1 MPIKRFKSFVAEAAS
16 GGRPNDNTEKDLLEP
31 KPKGEKDFKAKHK
44 MTVTK
49 HPVAGDHQFDG
60 DRAEITEEKYLN
72 QKGTGESDD
81 GYADAGLFDKS
92 KADKL
97 AKKHKGK
104 AVKDSGGKFLVQLGE
119 EAAEVSD
126 LDEQSYADQVKEKKK
141 QIRAWEKQRAASL
154 KKMYADLEKKDDNS
168 IKAIEDRIKEKKKE
182 IAQWNKTNN
191 ALLKNEED
199 ALAKA
204 KKAKKNIKESVELA
218 EGKVV
223 DQLNDIVKTKS
234 AKKVKFG
241 NGKSETIDMTTAS
254 ALVNM
259 LNKLNPA
266 NSAKAEK
273 MLEKSPEGMFQLVD
287 IAFGGKS

>member
-1 MPIKRFKSFVAEAAS
+1 MAIKRFKSFVSEAAS
-16 GGRPNDNTEKDLLEP
+16 GGRPNDNTEKDVLEP
-31 KPKGEKDFKAKHK
+31 RAKGEQDFKAKHK

-119 EAAEVSD
+119 EAVEVSD
-126 LDEQSYADQVKEKKK
+126 
-141 QIRAWEKQRAASL
+141 
-154 KKMYADLEKKDDNS
+154 
-168 IKAIEDRIKEKKKE
+168 
-182 IAQWNKTNN
+182 
-191 ALLKNEED
+191 
-199 ALAKA
+199 
-204 KKAKKNIKESVELA
+204 LA

-273 MLEKSPEGMFQLVD
+273 MLEKSPEGMFQLVN

>member
-1 MPIKRFKSFVAEAAS
+1 
-16 GGRPNDNTEKDLLEP
+16 
-31 KPKGEKDFKAKHK
+31 

-60 DRAEITEEKYLN
+60 DHAEITEEKYLN

-119 EAAEVSD
+119 EAVEVSD
-126 LDEQSYADQVKEKKK
+126 
-141 QIRAWEKQRAASL
+141 
-154 KKMYADLEKKDDNS
+154 
-168 IKAIEDRIKEKKKE
+168 
-182 IAQWNKTNN
+182 
-191 ALLKNEED
+191 
-199 ALAKA
+199 
-204 KKAKKNIKESVELA
+204 LA

-223 DQLNDIVKTKS
+223 DQLNNI

>member
-60 DRAEITEEKYLN
+60 DRAEITEETEAE
-72 QKGTGESDD
+72 QD
-81 GYADAGLFDKS
+81 
-92 KADKL
+92 
-97 AKKHKGK
+97 
-104 AVKDSGGKFLVQLGE
+104 E
-119 EAAEVSD
+119 ETD
-126 LDEQSYADQVKEKKK
+126 LS
-141 QIRAWEKQRAASL
+141 
-154 KKMYADLEKKDDNS
+154 
-168 IKAIEDRIKEKKKE
+168 
-182 IAQWNKTNN
+182 
-191 ALLKNEED
+191 
-199 ALAKA
+199 
-204 KKAKKNIKESVELA
+204 

-223 DQLNDIVKTKS
+223 DQLNDIVKKKA

>member
-1 MPIKRFKSFVAEAAS
+1 MAIKRFKSFVSEAAS
-16 GGRPNDNTEKDLLEP
+16 GGRSIDNTEKDVLEP
-31 KPKGEKDFKAKHK
+31 RAKGEQDFKAKHK

-60 DRAEITEEKYLN
+60 DRAEITEDADI
-72 QKGTGESDD
+72 QDD
-81 GYADAGLFDKS
+81 
-92 KADKL
+92 
-97 AKKHKGK
+97 
-104 AVKDSGGKFLVQLGE
+104 
-119 EAAEVSD
+119 
-126 LDEQSYADQVKEKKK
+126 
-141 QIRAWEKQRAASL
+141 
-154 KKMYADLEKKDDNS
+154 
-168 IKAIEDRIKEKKKE
+168 
-182 IAQWNKTNN
+182 
-191 ALLKNEED
+191 
-199 ALAKA
+199 
-204 KKAKKNIKESVELA
+204 VELA

-223 DQLNDIVKTKS
+223 DQLNNIVKTKS

-241 NGKSETIDMTTAS
+241 DGKSETIDMTTAS

>member
-1 MPIKRFKSFVAEAAS
+1 
-16 GGRPNDNTEKDLLEP
+16 
-31 KPKGEKDFKAKHK
+31 

-126 LDEQSYADQVKEKKK
+126 L
-141 QIRAWEKQRAASL
+141 
-154 KKMYADLEKKDDNS
+154 
-168 IKAIEDRIKEKKKE
+168 
-182 IAQWNKTNN
+182 
-191 ALLKNEED
+191 
-199 ALAKA
+199 
-204 KKAKKNIKESVELA
+204 A

-241 NGKSETIDMTTAS
+241 NGKSETIDMTTAA
-254 ALVNM
+254 ALVKM